1 MKAYSK
7 GWLTVLVLALGALAM
22 IMLATQ
28 PARAAGPRYV
38 APGGTD
44 SSNDCTNSSAPCATI
59 QHAVDEAD
67 PGDTIY
73 VATGT
78 YTGTGSEVVLLNK
91 NATLSGG
98 WDAGFTTQSGTSTID
113 GEDARRGITVNSG
126 VTAIVE
132 RFTVQNGSSNEG
144 GGIRNA
150 GTLTLTNGIVSSNTA
165 SDVYDSGGGIY
176 NTSTGIL
183 TLDNTAVSGNTA
195 DYDGGGIYN
204 SEGTMTLTNST
215 VSGNTAG
222 YGVGGI
228 FNGYGTLILT
238 NSTVRDNTANRYSGG
253 ILNGSGAMTL
263 NNSTIS
269 GNTADYD
276 GGGIGNDS
284 GTVTLN
290 NSTVNGNMGSQG
302 GGIRNINNG
311 ILTLNNST
319 VSHNTSSVYGGG
331 IDNWYGTLTLN
342 NSTISGNTAGD
353 ASGSG
358 GGIRNYEGSLALNN
372 STVNGNMTVGDGGGI
387 GNDSGTVTLQNTILA
402 GNTAFGT
409 GLDCNGAIGSAGY
422 NLIENTASCTFTPT
436 GGDLTNVDAKLNPLR
451 NNGGPTL
458 THALLSGSPAIN
470 AGNPASCMGSTGLLA
485 TDQRG
490 FPRFGRCDIG
500 AYEMQPIGFSTKT
513 VNESTALPS
522 DPLTYTIT
530 LTNGGATNITNVRV
544 TDTLPISLTYI
555 SNSLTATGGSY
566 GYTDSVITWT
576 GSVNAGGA
584 VTITFGATVSQT
596 APLGTSITNS
606 AVISGG
612 GEIITCTATVA
623 VEPLWVYLPI
633 IFRNY
638 CPPGPYADDFS
649 DPGSGWPIDD
659 TGDTLYEYLNGE
671 YRILLRNANW
681 WAGARP
687 GFKASNYIVAVDV
700 RRTTGG
706 ITGSYGLIFGLSD
719 DWSQFYSF
727 EIAPHNI
734 PPAHNYI
741 IFRYNSG
748 NWTPL
753 AAGFSDNIS
762 PIWDVTNRLKIERN
776 GSLIRAYANGH
787 LLTSVSDGSYTGSRH
802 VGLIATSS
810 SMPNLDV
817 RFDNFTVDPIC
828 GVASTALSGAS
839 AAGVGLEMGEP
850 GIHGGPM
857 PPGLD
862 QSP

>member
-1 MKAYSK
+1 MKVYFK
-7 GWLTVLVLALGALAM
+7 GWLTVLALASGALV
-22 IMLATQ
+22 IITLATQ

-38 APGGTD
+38 APGGID

-67 PGDTIY
+67 LGDTIY

-78 YTGTGSEVVLLNK
+78 YTGTGDEVVLLDK
-91 NATLSGG
+91 DATLSGG
-98 WDAGFTTQSGTSTID
+98 CDGTFTTQSGTSTID
-113 GEDARRGITVNSG
+113 GEGSRRGITANSG
-126 VTAIVE
+126 VTAVVE
-132 RFTVQNGSSNEG
+132 RFTIQHGSSG
-144 GGIRNA
+144 WGSGISNH
-150 GTLTLTNGIVSSNTA
+150 GSLTLNNSTVS
-165 SDVYDSGGGIY
+165 
-176 NTSTGIL
+176 
-183 TLDNTAVSGNTA
+183 DNTAPNG
-195 DYDGGGIYN
+195 DGGGIYN
-204 SEGTMTLTNST
+204 SSLLTLNNSTVSGNAAAFGGGIFNRDHGILTLNNSTVSRNTANGPGGGISNGDTLTLNNSTVSGNTANGDGGGIRNLYTLTLTNST
-215 VSGNTAG
+215 VSGNTA
-222 YGVGGI
+222 
-228 FNGYGTLILT
+228 N
-238 NSTVRDNTANRYSGG
+238 
-253 ILNGSGAMTL
+253 
-263 NNSTIS
+263 
-269 GNTADYD
+269 D
-276 GGGIGNDS
+276 GGGIYNP
-284 GTVTLN
+284 GTA
-290 NSTVNGNMGSQG
+290 
-302 GGIRNINNG
+302 
-311 ILTLNNST
+311 TLNNST
-319 VSHNTSSVYGGG
+319 VS
-331 IDNWYGTLTLN
+331 
-342 NSTISGNTAGD
+342 GNTANN
-353 ASGSG
+353 G
-358 GGIRNYEGSLALNN
+358 GGIRNFDA
-372 STVNGNMTVGDGGGI
+372 T
-387 GNDSGTVTLQNTILA
+387 TLQNSILA
-402 GNTAFGT
+402 GNTASSGPDCSGT
-409 GLDCNGAIGSAGY
+409 IGSAGY
-422 NLIENTASCTFTPT
+422 NLIGNTSSCTFAPT
-436 GGDLTNVDAKLNPLR
+436 DGDLINIDAQLGSLEGSPGYHPLFP
-451 NNGGPTL
+451 N
-458 THALLSGSPAIN
+458 SPAIN
-470 AGNPASCMGSTGLLA
+470 AGNPAGCMGSTGLLA

-513 VNESTALPS
+513 ANESTALPS

-555 SNSLTATGGSY
+555 GNSLTATGGSY
-566 GYTDSVITWT
+566 GYTNSVITWT

-596 APLGTSITNS
+596 APSGTSITNS

-734 PPAHNYI
+734 PPARNYI

-762 PIWDVTNRLKIERN
+762 PIWDATNRLKIERN

-828 GVASTALSGAS
+828 GAAATALSGAG
-839 AAGVGLEMGEP
+839 ADGVGFEMGEP
-850 GIHGGPM
+850 GVHEAPAL
-857 PPGLD
+857 PGLD

>member
-1 MKAYSK
+1 MKVYFRV
-7 GWLTVLVLALGALAM
+7 WLTVLVLALGALAM

-44 SSNDCTNSSAPCATI
+44 GSNDCTNSSAPCATI

-78 YTGTGSEVVLLNK
+78 YTGTGNEVVLLDK

-126 VTAIVE
+126 VTATVE
-132 RFTVQNGSSNEG
+132 RFAVQNGMALRG
-144 GGIRNA
+144 GGISNE
-150 GTLTLTNGIVSSNTA
+150 GTLTLNGSNINDNTVECDASGLYNTGTFTSNNSTISGNVAGSVYCVGWAVMNSSSGIMTLNNTTI
-165 SDVYDSGGGIY
+165 SDNLDGGGIFNY
-176 NTSTGIL
+176 ATLALNNST
-183 TLDNTAVSGNTA
+183 VSGNTSTSG
-195 DYDGGGIYN
+195 DGGGGIGN
-204 SEGTMTLTNST
+204 SGALTLHSSTVSNNTANNGGGIFHYGGTMALNNST
-215 VSGNTAG
+215 VSGNTATQG
-222 YGVGGI
+222 SG
-228 FNGYGTLILT
+228 
-238 NSTVRDNTANRYSGG
+238 GG
-253 ILNGSGAMTL
+253 ILNGWAGSLADLTL
-263 NNSTIS
+263 NSSTVS
-269 GNTADYD
+269 GNMAT
-276 GGGIGNDS
+276 
-284 GTVTLN
+284 
-290 NSTVNGNMGSQG
+290 QG
-302 GGIRNINNG
+302 GGGLSNG
-311 ILTLNNST
+311 F
-319 VSHNTSSVYGGG
+319 
-331 IDNWYGTLTLN
+331 
-342 NSTISGNTAGD
+342 
-353 ASGSG
+353 
-358 GGIRNYEGSLALNN
+358 
-372 STVNGNMTVGDGGGI
+372 
-387 GNDSGTVTLQNTILA
+387 GTVTLQNSILA
-402 GNTAFGT
+402 GNTG
-409 GLDCNGAIGSAGY
+409 GNRPDCGGAIGTSGY
-422 NLIENTASCTFTPT
+422 NLIGDTSGCTFASTT
-436 GGDLTNVDAKLNPLR
+436 GDLTNMDAKLGPLE
-451 NNGGPTL
+451 GSPGYHP
-458 THALLSGSPAIN
+458 LLPGSPAIN
-470 AGNPASCMGSTGLLA
+470 AGNPTGCTDNLGNPLPF
-485 TDQRG
+485 DQRG
-490 FPRFGRCDIG
+490 MPRVARCDIG
-500 AYEMQPIGFSTKT
+500 AYEAGLAATKQVNGAFSPGGL
-513 VNESTALPS
+513 V
-522 DPLTYTIT
+522 TYTIT
-530 LTNGGATNITNVRV
+530 ISNEEGITNLTNVLV
-544 TDTLPISLTYI
+544 TDTSPTYHTYVPG
-555 SNSLTATGGSY
+555 SFSATNGIGGESS
-566 GYTDSVITWT
+566 GVITWNGMVFT
-576 GSVNAGGA
+576 Y
-584 VTITFGATVSQT
+584 TDTCITFGATISD
-596 APLGTSITNS
+596 APKGIVITNT
-606 AVISGG
+606 AVISSGG
-612 GEIITCTATVA
+612 VEITRQASFDTFAYI
-623 VEPLWVYLPI
+623 YLPI

-727 EIAPHNI
+727 EIAPHSI

-828 GVASTALSGAS
+828 GAASTALSGAS
-839 AAGVGLEMGEP
+839 AAGVGFEMGEP
-850 GIHGGPM
+850 GIHEVPM

-862 QSP
+862 PSP